1 MEHFSLSYLP
11 LALRLA
17 TEIKHRTP
25 LPRPQIKVIRV
36 TRPPQTW
43 RQPVARRPPL
53 TLHPAGL
60 TPVSPPRR
68 NNTARMNL
76 RLRQGIRPATIS
88 RSMTRAATT
97 TLRTSNPFTL
107 PNRRLRYQSTSSPTA
122 PAPTISGLLD
132 IGILILP
139 WAITGFRERGYLLH
153 TSEPFGRRDTG
164 ATWAAATAGTTG
176 IGALTSASTAASTM
190 ATATSEPVTKVVI
203 GIVAPSTTTAPSL
216 E

>member
-25 LPRPQIKVIRV
+25 LPRPQIKVIKV

-43 RQPVARRPPL
+43 RLPAVRRPPP
-53 TLHPAGL
+53 TFHPIGP
-60 TPVSPPRR
+60 TPVSPPLP

-76 RLRQGIRPATIS
+76 HLHQVSRPATIS
-88 RSMTRAATT
+88 PSMTRAAMT
-97 TLRTSNPFTL
+97 TLRTSNPFTR
-107 PNRRLRYQSTSSPTA
+107 PSRRLRYQSTSSPTA

-132 IGILILP
+132 IGLLILQS
-139 WAITGFRERGYLLH
+139 AITGFRERGYLLH
-153 TSEPFGRRDTG
+153 TSEPCGRRDTG
-164 ATWAAATAGTTG
+164 ASWAVATAGTTG
-176 IGALTSASTAASTM
+176 IGAHTSASTAASTM